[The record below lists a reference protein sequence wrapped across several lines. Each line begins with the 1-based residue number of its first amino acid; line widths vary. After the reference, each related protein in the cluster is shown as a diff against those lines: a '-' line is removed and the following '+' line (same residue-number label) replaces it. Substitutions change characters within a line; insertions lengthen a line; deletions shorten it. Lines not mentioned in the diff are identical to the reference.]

1 MKNILLSIY
10 LLFYACIPLT
20 NGIQGPPGKDGSNGS
35 KGPIGPKGE
44 RGLQGPVGPKGLPG
58 ESIPKTLLNKIEKY
72 IKVNEQQSEI
82 LVDITSYSFGF
93 APKITGFCFLTNYG
107 RLFKLE
113 NKNIKTFGNTIEP
126 ITKIGNHR
134 DFIAFSRNSSEEN
147 ISQYFT
153 AITNSGYIYS
163 SKDLIKWNQI
173 TQINLN

>member
-1 MKNILLSIY
+1 MKNILLLIY
-10 LLFYACIPLT
+10 LFFYACIPVT
-20 NGIQGPPGKDGSNGS
+20 NGTQGPPGKDGL

-58 ESIPKTLLNKIEKY
+58 KSISKPLLDKIEKY
-72 IKVNEQQSEI
+72 IKINEQQSEI

-113 NKNIKTFGNTIEP
+113 NKNIKTLGNNIELV
-126 ITKIGNHR
+126 TKIGNHK

-153 AITNSGYIYS
+153 AITNSGYIYF
-163 SKDLIKWNQI
+163 SKDLIKWDQI
-173 TQINLN
+173 TQLNLN